1 MLKNY
6 LTVAWRNLQR
16 NRGTS
21 FINIF
26 GLSVGMA
33 VTILIGLWI
42 WDEYSYN
49 QSFEHYDRIA
59 SLWQEGR
66 SAKEVWDD
74 AGAAIPMAEA

>member
-33 VTILIGLWI
+33 VTLLIGLWI
-42 WDEYSYN
+42 WDE
-49 QSFEHYDRIA
+49 
-59 SLWQEGR
+59 
-66 SAKEVWDD
+66 
-74 AGAAIPMAEA
+74 